1 MPLEQSMDSDILFPF
16 EHIRPIQK
24 DMIEKVKE
32 CLRDKKVLIAHAPT
46 GLGKTIAALAP
57 TVPFA
62 LKHNL
67 RIFFLTSR
75 HTHHHLCIETLRA
88 IKKKFGIELNAVDL
102 IGKQQMCLQGVDG
115 LPSSDFLEFC
125 KKSVAARQCEFYE
138 NTRQENGKPTLA
150 AEQVVSN
157 ASAVGP
163 QHSEEI
169 IHSCKAAGLCPYYTA
184 EILSK
189 KANVIIGDYFH
200 LLHPNIRESFLKK
213 LETDISR
220 CIIILDEAHNVPQR
234 ARDLLS
240 TSLSLF
246 MVERALAEAGKY
258 GRDKAAGMLSAI
270 KAVMGESVDGMEA
283 TQELLDKDD
292 LSRGL
297 EKFHP
302 YETFIE
308 ALDEAAEDIREKQK
322 LSFCGSIASFLGA
335 WKGPDHGFSRI
346 LQRFETPKG
355 ISWELRYDCL
365 DPTLVTKEILGQAYA
380 VICMSG
386 TLLPTEMY
394 ADLLGCETAIQAHY
408 PSPFPK
414 ENRLSLIIPET
425 TTKFLKRSRE
435 EYEKIGK
442 KAAQLIDIIPGNVL
456 IFFPSYELRSQV
468 YPYLHEHAKKQL
480 LIEKQGMTK
489 QEKLAL
495 LSDFRKLKS
504 KGSALIAVATGSFG
518 EGIDLPDDQLNG
530 VIVVGVPL
538 EKPTLMVKELIEY
551 YDFKFGKGLDYGYFL
566 PAMIRVMQN
575 AGRCIRSPTDR
586 GVIVF
591 LDERYADPRY
601 RDMFPDDFIT
611 ESGTEGPD
619 ERQPGDWKKKIVEF
633 FSST

>member
-1 MPLEQSMDSDILFPF
+1 MPLEGGSNAEILFPF
-16 EHIRPIQK
+16 EHVRPIQK
-24 DMIEKVKE
+24 DMMEKVKE

-57 TVPFA
+57 AIPFA

-75 HTHHHLCIETLRA
+75 HTQHHLCVETLRS

-125 KKSVAARQCEFYE
+125 KKSVAARQCEYYE

-150 AEQVVSN
+150 AEQLVSTF
-157 ASAVGP
+157 SALGP
-163 QHSEEI
+163 RHSEEL
-169 IHSCKAAGLCPYYTA
+169 IHSCKGASLCPYYTA
-184 EILSK
+184 ELLSK

-200 LLHPNIRESFLKK
+200 LLHPPIREAFLKK

-220 CIIILDEAHNVPQR
+220 CIIIFDEAHNVPQR

-246 MVERALAEAGKY
+246 MVDRALAEAGKF
-258 GRDKAAGMLSAI
+258 GWDKAAEMLSAI
-270 KAVMGESVDGMEA
+270 KTVVGECIDGMEA
-283 TQELLDKDD
+283 GQELLDKDA
-292 LSRGL
+292 LSGGL
-297 EKFHP
+297 EKYHP
-302 YETFIE
+302 YETYIE
-308 ALDEAAEDIREKQK
+308 TLDEAAEDIRERQR

-335 WKGPDHGFSRI
+335 WKGQDHGFSRI
-346 LQRFETPKG
+346 LQRFEASNG
-355 ISWELRYDCL
+355 VSWELRYDCL
-365 DPTLVTKEILGQAYA
+365 DPTLVTKEILGSAYA

-394 ADLLGCETAIQAHY
+394 ADLLGCESPIQVHY

-414 ENRLSLIIPET
+414 ENRLTLIIPET

-456 IFFPSYELRSQV
+456 LFFPSYELRSQV
-468 YPYLHEHAKKQL
+468 YPYLREHAKKQL

-495 LSDFRKLKS
+495 LGDFKKLKS
-504 KGSALIAVATGSFG
+504 TGSALVAVASGSFG

-601 RDMFPDDFIT
+601 RDLFPDDFIT
-611 ESGTEGPD
+611 EDPSGGN
-619 ERQPGDWKKKIVEF
+619 GGNWKQSISEF
-633 FSST
+633 FSGK